1 MREDERNSVD
11 MNIRDYKSEGA
22 ALKQGLCL
30 LVAKR
35 TTGAI
40 AKGVLRIPELLLG
53 RTLSARQAVVSAVS
67 EWDRMFD
74 EVRGQFDVVSAEGAA
89 VEASEGFLY
98 QCAKCGAPSRSHF
111 GGKPDDQAIHLVGT
125 GDPLAVPD
133 WLCGKCFGA
142 VTRRAADIA
151 MWYGS
156 FVGVVTS
163 GQIPGYR
170 IMADKGRLC
179 SQAEF
184 QSPDELKEHMRLVAA
199 RAGAN
204 ACINFLKELH
214 EESVLVGHSKNGNPF
229 YRTARS
235 FSATARAVVVEAD
248 RLEYAHRRGCRP

>member
-1 MREDERNSVD
+1 MERK
-11 MNIRDYKSEGA
+11 MY
-22 ALKQGLCL
+22 L

-35 TTGAI
+35 TTGTVV
-40 AKGVLRIPELLLG
+40 KGVLRIPELVLK
-53 RTLSARQAVVSAVS
+53 RMLSARQAVASAVS

-74 EVRGQFDVVSAEGAA
+74 EVRGQFDAVSSEGAA

-111 GGKPDDQAIHLVGT
+111 GGKPDDQIIHLVGT

-142 VTRRAADIA
+142 VTRRAADIT

-163 GQIPGYR
+163 GLIPGYR
-170 IMADKGRLC
+170 ITADKGRLC

-214 EESVLVGHSKNGNPF
+214 EESVLAGHSKNGNPY

-235 FSATARAVVVEAD
+235 FSATARAVVLEPD
-248 RLEYAHRRGCRP
+248 RRAYAHSSGR